1 MLLLYQGFLLDSES
15 WNQLNGVNLEISMI
29 CGCGWSAVAVILIC
43 MSLAARLAVS
53 ID

>member
-1 MLLLYQGFLLDSES
+1 MCYLLDQGFLLDSES

-29 CGCGWSAVAVILIC
+29 CGWSAVAVILIC
-43 MSLAARLAVS
+43 MSLAARFAVS